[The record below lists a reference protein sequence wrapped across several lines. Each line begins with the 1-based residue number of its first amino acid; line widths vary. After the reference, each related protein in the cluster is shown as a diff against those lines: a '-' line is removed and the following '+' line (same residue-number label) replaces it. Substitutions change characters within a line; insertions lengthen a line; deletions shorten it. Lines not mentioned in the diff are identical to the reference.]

1 MAGAPNGPTDGTLR
15 GCMATCGPRST
26 QQAAGRPARHGQQ
39 RPELSRGLVEG
50 DQHRV
55 VRKRPVLR
63 QQRRPVAAGVGGG
76 HGGRRL
82 GVARLQVARPA
93 AAFLGFGRIG
103 VSDIEEPNMSVNLV

>member
-1 MAGAPNGPTDGTLR
+1 MA
-15 GCMATCGPRST
+15 
-26 QQAAGRPARHGQQ
+26 AAGGPARHGQQ
-39 RPELSRGLVEG
+39 RPELARGLVEA
-50 DQHRV
+50 DQQPAAVWRTSG
-55 VRKRPVLR
+55 PSSR